1 MSLVASLNKLNENL
15 EFKLNYNRL
24 QYIISEN
31 FHIKLEKV

>member
-1 MSLVASLNKLNENL
+1 MSLIASLNKLNENL

-24 QYIISEN
+24 QNISEN